1 MEHEKNNEELM
12 YIDLFALLRKTM
24 LFLRRFWAMVLALS
38 VLGGGLMYI
47 RSVRAYRPM
56 YKSEAMF
63 SVSVHYSGST
73 DITGYSYYYDK
84 AAAKLVTE
92 TFPYL
97 LQSESTQELIR
108 QKLGVSYINGAISSS
123 SVADTNLFALTVTS
137 PSAQDAYD
145 IINAVMEVYPQVS
158 RQVIGETQLV
168 ITREP
173 LLSFAPYN
181 ALSWKSSVFKG
192 AAAGFLLGM
201 GLLVLM
207 AISRRTVL
215 STGDVKKISNLSC
228 LARIPE
234 VRVKRRKLSTNN
246 SLLVTRQESD
256 SPFNESFRLLR
267 LKLLRSLSKDDQVI
281 LFTSSVPA
289 EGKSSLAVN
298 TALTLAKDNKKVLL
312 VDADLRGPSIKSL
325 LNINKSSNG
334 LGEYLS
340 GGLDT
345 VQFVRYENT
354 KLFVFSGDETAVSVS
369 GRTYVTSKRLIG
381 SDDIVTIDLSPQVG
395 DTWGDYAR
403 TLILQDGTVVET
415 SEVRNPEWK
424 QGLEME
430 ELLHRELLAF
440 AKPDTTFEELY
451 FHINRLIEEKGFVNL
466 DFAGNLGHSIAR
478 RKDDRIYTE
487 KGNQARLG
495 DVEHF
500 TFEPHISLPGSKY
513 GF

>member
-38 VLGGGLMYI
+38 VLGGGVMYI

-63 SVSVHYSGST
+63 SVSVHYSGNT

-108 QKLGVSYINGAISSS
+108 QKLGVSYINGSISSS

-181 ALSWKSSVFKG
+181 TLSWKHSVIKG

-267 LKLLRSLSKDDQVI
+267 LKLLRSLSKNDQVI

-354 KLFVFSGDETAVSVS
+354 KLFVFSGDEPISNPTPLFQRDKLAAFIQSVRPMFDYILIDTPPCS
-369 GRTYVTSKRLIG
+369 MMADASALSSHVDKVVYVIRE
-381 SDDIVTIDLSPQVG
+381 
-395 DTWGDYAR
+395 DYASTSQILDGIQ
-403 TLILQDGTVVET
+403 TLSGSGAEIC
-415 SEVRNPEWK
+415 
-424 QGLEME
+424 
-430 ELLHRELLAF
+430 
-440 AKPDTTFEELY
+440 
-451 FHINRLIEEKGFVNL
+451 GFVFNR
-466 DFAGNLGHSIAR
+466 ASAVHGSGYGYGYGYGYGHGR
-478 RKDDRIYTE
+478 YGYGYHK
-487 KGNQARLG
+487 KGYGYGYGRDKAKA
-495 DVEHF
+495 E
-500 TFEPHISLPGSKY
+500 EGSKE
-513 GF
+513 